1 MASVLKTDVPSR
13 VPWVRIP
20 PLPPVSRAWRRGN
33 VPGFH
38 PGVESSILSVRTI
51 KGFNNMDIL
60 NQLQIDKGKTGWYL
74 SWPDGSRFDGQV
86 YKRSQDAKRAKTIL
100 LRL

>member
-1 MASVLKTDVPSR
+1 
-13 VPWVRIP
+13 
-20 PLPPVSRAWRRGN
+20 
-33 VPGFH
+33 
-38 PGVESSILSVRTI
+38 
-51 KGFNNMDIL
+51 MDIL